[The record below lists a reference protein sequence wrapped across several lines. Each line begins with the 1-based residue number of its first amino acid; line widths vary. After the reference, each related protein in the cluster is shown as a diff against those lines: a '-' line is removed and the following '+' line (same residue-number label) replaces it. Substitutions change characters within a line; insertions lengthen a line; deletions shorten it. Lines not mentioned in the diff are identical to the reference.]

1 MTADDLA
8 VHARRLLDTNAF
20 LTLGTV
26 DQGGRPWTCPVYFAA
41 AGLREFY
48 WVSETDTVHS
58 RNLSD
63 RPDVSIVVFDSS
75 VRPYH
80 GRALYASGTAGELR
94 SDDLERGLRV
104 YPGPS
109 ERGGTVLT
117 RDDVTGSSPYRLYRA
132 TASDLWVLCPREPR
146 QPCPLHGL
154 AKDHRTRVEQGPS
167 GQLEA

>member
-8 VHARRLLDTNAF
+8 GHAQELLDTNCY

-26 DQGGRPWTCPVYFAA
+26 GPDGRPWTSPVYFAA

-48 WVSETDTVHS
+48 WTSDTGAEHS
-58 RNLSD
+58 RHLAE
-63 RPDVSIVVFDSS
+63 RADVSIVVFDSS

-80 GRALYASGTAGELR
+80 GRALYAVGTAGEVP
-94 SDDLERGLRV
+94 SDDLDRGLRV

-109 ERGGTVLT
+109 DRGATALT

-132 TASDLWVLCPREPR
+132 TATAVWVLCPREPK
-146 QPCPLHGL
+146 QPCRLHGV
-154 AKDHRTRVEQGPS
+154 AKDHRTRV
-167 GQLEA
+167 A